1 MQVTSFYQRR
11 FTILLLLLICFLL
24 ATPVLMELVTHQI
37 SMGMRI
43 VLFIISTLWVAAAT
57 FAVSGTRK
65 TTIVAVVLMAIS
77 LLLEVFNKLLP
88 SDQSEMVFHL
98 LRIVFLCFIIHVL
111 FREIFRHSII
121 TFNTINASICIYLL
135 MGALWGNIYSLLD
148 VITPGSIAFST
159 PPNSSAQ
166 PLTVLTRPFHML
178 YFSFVTLSTVGYGD
192 AVPVTT
198 AARMFAATEALVGQ
212 IYLLVMVSRLVGM
225 QISQAYAPS
234 EPSPAKT
241 D

>member
-1 MQVTSFYQRR
+1 MQIASFYERR
-11 FTILLLLLICFLL
+11 FTILLILLICFLL
-24 ATPVLMELVTHQI
+24 ATPVLLELVSHQV

-43 VLFIISTLWVAAAT
+43 VLFVISTMWVASAT

-65 TTIVAVVLMAIS
+65 TTIIAVVLMAIS

-88 SDQSEMVFHL
+88 SDQSEIVFHL

-111 FREIFRHSII
+111 FKEIFRHSII
-121 TFNTINASICIYLL
+121 TFNTICASICIYLL
-135 MGALWGNIYSLLD
+135 MGSLWGNIFSLLD
-148 VITPGSIAFST
+148 VIHPGSIVFNT
-159 PPNSSAQ
+159 PLHPSAQ
-166 PLTVLTRPFHML
+166 PQTALTRPFHML

-198 AARMFAATEALVGQ
+198 AARMFAATEALIGQ

-234 EPSPAKT
+234 EVKPAKS